1 MEDNMEWIKNIL
13 EKHTDADGKLNLAEA
28 IKEINK
34 QAPENVVPKDQYNTT
49 AEAKKQLE
57 ADVKARD
64 KQLEDLKKAGSVED
78 LQKQLEAAQEANKK
92 AKTEYEAAITN
103 MKYDAAIEKALSN
116 ALHPDLM
123 SGKIDRTKLKIKE
136 DGTVEGLDDQVKG
149 LKETYKDLFKPDK
162 TGRTPKNVG
171 VIENQGTE
179 REELLKL
186 ANDMSK
192 PLIERVAAK
201 NKLASMPEEE

>member
-1 MEDNMEWIKNIL
+1 MEWIKNIL

-78 LQKQLEAAQEANKK
+78 LKKQLEDAQDANKK
-92 AKTEYEAAITN
+92 AKEEYDAKLAD
-103 MKYDAAIEKALSN
+103 MKYDAAIEKALAD

-123 SGKIDRTKLKIKE
+123 SAKIDKSKLKLKD
-136 DGTVEGLDDQVKG
+136 DGVEGLENQVKT
-149 LKETYKDLFKPDK
+149 LKETYKDMFKPSK
-162 TGRTPKNVG
+162 TGKTPANPEGKPTTITPEQFAKMNYKERTALYNENKDLYNQLAGGKENV
-171 VIENQGTE
+171 
-179 REELLKL
+179 
-186 ANDMSK
+186 
-192 PLIERVAAK
+192 
-201 NKLASMPEEE
+201 

>member
-1 MEDNMEWIKNIL
+1 MEWIKNIL

-103 MKYDAAIEKALSN
+103 MKYD
-116 ALHPDLM
+116 
-123 SGKIDRTKLKIKE
+123 DRNRKSIKQC
-136 DGTVEGLDDQVKG
+136 TTSRLD
-149 LKETYKDLFKPDK
+149 
-162 TGRTPKNVG
+162 VG
-171 VIENQGTE
+171 EN
-179 REELLKL
+179 
-186 ANDMSK
+186 
-192 PLIERVAAK
+192 
-201 NKLASMPEEE
+201 